1 MALQI
6 EISTAKIQETA
17 CLVGEETPPFYSMP
31 PRTVRQAGQHS
42 TQLRYVTS
50 RPEPKAVVTAEA
62 TTEAAHSFATEAA
75 VGCSIQT
82 SRMHDLD

>member
-1 MALQI
+1 M
-6 EISTAKIQETA
+6 S
-17 CLVGEETPPFYSMP
+17 VGEERLPLCPVQAAGPVGVTPPPSCSMP
-31 PRTVRQAGQHS
+31 PQTVRQAGQHS

-75 VGCSIQT
+75 VGMQYSNLT
-82 SRMHDLD
+82 YA